1 MHVRNAATLSEAVL
15 GEPHEVL
22 LRLLSLALLL
32 GFGWLFRNSLR
43 KNRRLTADLT
53 RALDEASL
61 ARQRSDGVLAAI
73 GDGVS
78 IQGTDFR
85 ILYQNAAHREL
96 VQGDF
101 VGRFCYQAYDHQEQ
115 VCNNC
120 PVARTF
126 ADGGIHRLEKRL
138 EGKEGLSHIE
148 ILSSPLRNAAGEIVA
163 GIEVVRDISL
173 SKAATE
179 EATLRSRFLQRLI
192 DTIPNPLFYKD
203 SAGRYQGCNQAFLD
217 LHGLTR
223 EAVVGRQVE
232 DLAPP
237 ELAAHY
243 RQQDDALFAS
253 GGIQSYEEQVCCGDG
268 QVRDFVFSKATYGPE
283 KGPPAGLVGVMVD
296 LTARKQTEREIR
308 QLNLELQRQAAEL
321 AASNRE
327 LEAFGYSLSHDLRN
341 PLSRVS
347 LAAEILEERAFSQLD
362 ETGQYC
368 LVRIREGCDSMTM
381 LSDALLRL
389 SRLTLSEL
397 KREEVDLAAVAR
409 RIFKGLTQE
418 ETGRQSRFIAPANLI
433 VEGDPQMLG
442 VLLEN
447 LIGNAWKYTRDE
459 ELARIELGRRERED
473 GPVYFLCDNGTG
485 FDMAQA
491 GDLFQPFRRLHSQ
504 EQYPGAGIG
513 LATVK
518 RVVERHGG
526 QVWAESAPGN
536 GSCFFFSLLPP
547 AG

>member
-1 MHVRNAATLSEAVL
+1 MHVRNAATLSEAVF
-15 GEPHEVL
+15 GEPHEAL
-22 LRLLSLALLL
+22 LRLLSLLLL
-32 GFGWLFRNSLR
+32 CSFGWLLRNSLR
-43 KNRRLTADLT
+43 ENRRLTADLT
-53 RALDEASL
+53 QALEEASL

-85 ILYQNAAHREL
+85 ILYQNAAHQEL
-96 VQGDF
+96 VKGDF
-101 VGRFCYQAYDHQEQ
+101 VGSFCYRAYDHQEQ
-115 VCNNC
+115 VCNHC

-126 ADGGIHRLEKRL
+126 ADGGIHRLEKHL
-138 EGKEGLSHIE
+138 AGKEGPSHIE

-179 EATLRSRFLQRLI
+179 EATLRTRFLQRLI

-203 SAGRYQGCNQAFLD
+203 SSGRYQGCNQAFLE

-223 EAVVGRQVE
+223 ENVVDRQVE

-237 ELAAHY
+237 DLAAHY
-243 RQQDDALFAS
+243 RRRDEALFAS
-253 GGIQSYEEQVCCGDG
+253 GGIQCYEEQVCCGDG

-283 KGPPAGLVGVMVD
+283 EGPPAGLVGVMVD

-368 LVRIREGCDSMTM
+368 LVRIREGCDSMAV

-389 SRLTLSEL
+389 SRVTLNEL
-397 KREEVDLAAVAR
+397 KREEVDLAAAAR
-409 RIFKGLTQE
+409 QIFKGLTME
-418 ETGRQSRFIAPANLI
+418 ETGRRSTFIAPADLR

-485 FDMAQA
+485 FDMARA

-526 QVWAESAPGN
+526 KVWAESAPGK
-536 GSCFFFSLLPP
+536 GACFFFSLLPP